1 MNNMFLTC
9 CRMFFWGACLS
20 SCESLPLFSRN
31 PDLSFWKS
39 RPLILEIP
47 DLSFWKSQTS
57 HFGNPR
63 SLILENQ
70 DLLI

>member
-1 MNNMFLTC
+1 MYEQYVLDLLSDVFL
-9 CRMFFWGACLS
+9 GACLS

-47 DLSFWKSQTS
+47 DLS
-57 HFGNPR
+57 
-63 SLILENQ
+63 L
-70 DLLI
+70 

>member
-9 CRMFFWGACLS
+9 CRMFLWGGACLS
-20 SCESLPLFSRN
+20 SCESQPLVSRN
-31 PDLSFWKS
+31 
-39 RPLILEIP
+39 P

-63 SLILENQ
+63 PLFLEIPDLSLWKIRTS
-70 DLLI
+70 